1 MTRFLSLLQYHLRK
15 FQKNDDPIVV
25 VSTKTSSNRG
35 TRSESLRFSQR
46 FQVQNS
52 FHIEETQIPDPL
64 KLTKFQ
70 SSLRFQKQYLGDLSQ
85 RIKQGQTDQTLLQ
98 LSS

>member
-1 MTRFLSLLQYHLRK
+1 MTRFLSLLQYLRRK
-15 FQKNDDPIVV
+15 FQKNDDLIVV
-25 VSTKTSSNRG
+25 VSTKTSSSLG

-52 FHIEETQIPDPL
+52 FHIEETRIHDPL

-70 SSLRFQKQYLGDLSQ
+70 SSLRFQKPFLGDLSQ

-98 LSS
+98 LS